1 MISAIRILFVPN
13 SITDRNRDQVI
24 KLYSKL
30 SGANYDTVVFAE
42 SRAEQPNK
50 KIPMPAIDEFV
61 TPKGAVPVNDLLRN
75 DFCDE
80 DDDFFIDDVALGPD
94 MAIYQHLPLLQD
106 VMSDFSVV
114 SVPIC
119 DADPA
124 IVREFAYVMSEIMGG
139 RNALLIVASELES
152 SHKAS
157 WALLKEQIDSKSIS
171 NLFNLVNSGT
181 VDMTGSEV
189 FIGGML
195 VANAWDL
202 DIEFASADNPGES
215 LNTGIAFAS
224 GL

>member
-13 SITDRNRDQVI
+13 SITDRNREQVI
-24 KLYSKL
+24 RLYSKL

-42 SRAEQPNK
+42 SRAEQPSK

-61 TPKGAVPVNDLLRN
+61 TPKGAIPVNDLLRN

-80 DDDFFIDDVALGPD
+80 DDDFYIDDVALGSD

-152 SHKAS
+152 SHKTS
-157 WALLKEQIDSKSIS
+157 WALLKEQIDAKNIS

-195 VANAWDL
+195 IANAWDL
-202 DIEFASADNPGES
+202 DIEFASADHSGES
-215 LNTGIAFAS
+215 LNTGFAFAS

>member
-1 MISAIRILFVPN
+1 MKSAIRILFVPN
-13 SITDRNRDQVI
+13 SITDRNREQVI
-24 KLYSKL
+24 RLYSKL
-30 SGANYDTVVFAE
+30 KGANYDTVVFAE
-42 SRAEQPNK
+42 SRSEQPSK

-61 TPKGAVPVNDLLRN
+61 TPKGAVPVNDVLRN

-80 DDDFFIDDVALGPD
+80 DDDFYIDDAALGPD

-106 VMSDFSVV
+106 LMSDFSVV

-139 RNALLIVASELES
+139 RNALLVVASELES

-157 WALLKEQIDSKSIS
+157 WALLKEQIDAKSIS
-171 NLFNLVNSGT
+171 NLFNLVNSGA

-195 VANAWDL
+195 IANAWDL
-202 DIEFASADNPGES
+202 DIEFLPATQQGES